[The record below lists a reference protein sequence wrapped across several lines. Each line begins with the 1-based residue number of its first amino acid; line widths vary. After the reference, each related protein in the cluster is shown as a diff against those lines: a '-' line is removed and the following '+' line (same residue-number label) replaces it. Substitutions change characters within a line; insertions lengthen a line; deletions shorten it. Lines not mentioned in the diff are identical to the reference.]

1 MARPR
6 SDYPTEL
13 ELQILKVLWRESP
26 RTVAQVREALA
37 AVPASRELTHSS
49 VITIMNIMVRKGYL
63 KRKKHGRA
71 YEYEPL
77 ITEKNVSRG
86 MLGDLVNRVFEGSA
100 TAVMLEILETSD
112 VDPDELKEI
121 RRLINRK
128 AKEQKP

>member
-1 MARPR
+1 
-6 SDYPTEL
+6 
-13 ELQILKVLWRESP
+13 
-26 RTVAQVREALA
+26 
-37 AVPASRELTHSS
+37 
-49 VITIMNIMVRKGYL
+49 MVRKEYL

-77 ITEKNVSRG
+77 IAEKEVSRG
-86 MLGDLVNRVFEGSA
+86 MLGDLVERVFEGSA

-121 RRLINRK
+121 RRLINRR